1 MRGKILSLLNNH
13 GFVSGEKI
21 AEQLGVSRTAVWK
34 QIETLRGMGYRIVS
48 VKNKGYRL
56 ISRPDIPYPE
66 EVLPDLNTKIIGRNL
81 CYFKTLSSTNLFARE
96 LAKKGVED
104 GTVVVADTQSM
115 GRGRRNREWF
125 SPYGGLWFSIILY
138 PGIPPQKGMM
148 LTMIASIATVEGLK
162 EVTDVDAEI
171 KWPNDVL
178 IKGKKV
184 CGVLTEIDAE
194 LDRVNYA
201 IVGVGINVNNTL
213 KKSLLGKATTL
224 IDEVGTEVSKVQL
237 LKSVLK
243 NFDEKYIELLHGRY
257 RAIRKKWILYSKIV
271 GREIVVKDENKAIKG
286 IVERVDE
293 EGYLILK
300 TKGGRIKI
308 LSGDVEY
315 NEEHIDQ

>member
-1 MRGKILSLLNNH
+1 MRDKILSLLNNH

-21 AEQLGVSRTAVWK
+21 AEQLGLSRTAVWK
-34 QIETLRGMGYRIVS
+34 QIETLRGMGYRIIS
-48 VKNKGYRL
+48 VKNKGYSL
-56 ISRPDIPYPE
+56 VYRPDIPYPE
-66 EVLPDLNTKIIGRNL
+66 EILPDLNTKIIGRKL

-104 GTVVVADTQSM
+104 GTVVVADTQSR
-115 GRGRRNREWF
+115 GRGRRNRAWF

-138 PGIPPQKGMM
+138 PGIPPEKGMM
-148 LTMIASIATVEGLK
+148 LMMIASIATVEGIK

-184 CGVLTEIDAE
+184 CGVLIEMDAE
-194 LDRVNYA
+194 LDRINYA
-201 IVGVGINVNNTL
+201 IVGIGINVNNKL
-213 KKSLLGKATTL
+213 EKSLEERATTL
-224 IDEVGTEVSKVQL
+224 RDEVDTKVSKVQL

-243 NFDEKYIELLHGRY
+243 NFDEKYMELLHGGY
-257 RAIRKKWILYSKIV
+257 GAIRKKWILYSKIV
-271 GREIVVKDENKAIKG
+271 GREIVVKEENKTLKG

-300 TKGGRIKI
+300 TKEGGIKI